1 MALMSPEEADAYR
14 KPVLDA
20 LGADDPFEV
29 QEAEFE
35 AWQRMVEAAG
45 EDLRGRPAHEEWSV
59 VELLGHM
66 TDSEMV
72 TSVRYRWVLA
82 EDRPALPGYDQEA
95 WTAQFNHRSDDPEL
109 LLTLFGALRLA
120 MPSGDPNRSTFY
132 SGCRPAT
139 AGCIWPRLRKPLQR
153 SGAANRLPDRQRLDR
168 RELSAP
174 PLAAPGGVGYLRIS
188 YGTVTAGRIGH

>member
-1 MALMSPEEADAYR
+1 MARMSPEEADAYR

-45 EDLRGRPAHEEWSV
+45 EDLRERPAHEEWSV
-59 VELLGHM
+59 VELVGHIV
-66 TDSEMV
+66 DSELV
-72 TSVRYRWVLA
+72 SSTRYRWMLA
-82 EDRPALPGYDQEA
+82 EKEPVLPGFDQEA

-120 MPSGDPNRSTFY
+120 NLDLWERTEVEERDRFGIHAERGPESFELLFRLQ
-132 SGCRPAT
+132 
-139 AGCIWPRLRKPLQR
+139 AGHGRVHLKQA
-153 SGAANRLPDRQRLDR
+153 GEA
-168 RELSAP
+168 
-174 PLAAPGGVGYLRIS
+174 LAAVRSRRSP
-188 YGTVTAGRIGH
+188 A

>member
-1 MALMSPEEADAYR
+1 MPRMSPEEAETYR

-35 AWQRMVEAAG
+35 AWQRTIEGAG
-45 EDLRGRPAHEEWSV
+45 EDLRERPADEEWSV
-59 VELLGHM
+59 IELLGHIV
-66 TDSEMV
+66 DSEMV

-82 EDRPALPGYDQEA
+82 EDEPELPGYDQEA

-120 MPSGDPNRSTFY
+120 NLDLWERTEAQDRGRFGMHAERGPESFDLLFRSQA
-132 SGCRPAT
+132 GHGRVHLAQAEDALAT
-139 AGCIWPRLRKPLQR
+139 VR
-153 SGAANRLPDRQRLDR
+153 SR
-168 RELSAP
+168 R
-174 PLAAPGGVGYLRIS
+174 
-188 YGTVTAGRIGH
+188 

>member
-1 MALMSPEEADAYR
+1 MTRMSPEEADAYR

-20 LGADDPFEV
+20 LGADDPVEV

-35 AWQRMVEAAG
+35 AWRRMIEAAG
-45 EDLRGRPAHEEWSV
+45 KDLRERPAHEEWSV
-59 VELLGHM
+59 VELLAHM

-82 EDRPALPGYDQEA
+82 EDRPTLSGYDQEA

-120 MPSGDPNRSTFY
+120 NLDLWERTEAEDRGRVGIHAERGPESFDLLFRLQAGHGRVHLAQAEEALATVRS
-132 SGCRPAT
+132 
-139 AGCIWPRLRKPLQR
+139 
-153 SGAANRLPDRQRLDR
+153 RQ
-168 RELSAP
+168 SP
-174 PLAAPGGVGYLRIS
+174 P
-188 YGTVTAGRIGH
+188 

>member
-1 MALMSPEEADAYR
+1 MTRMSPEEADAYR

-20 LGADDPFEV
+20 LGADDSFEV

-35 AWQRMVEAAG
+35 AWQRMIEAAG
-45 EDLRGRPAHEEWSV
+45 DDLRERPADEEWSV

-120 MPSGDPNRSTFY
+120 NLDLWERTPAEDRGRVGIHAERGPESFDLLFRLQAGHGRVHLAQAEEALATIRS
-132 SGCRPAT
+132 RQAPA
-139 AGCIWPRLRKPLQR
+139 
-153 SGAANRLPDRQRLDR
+153 
-168 RELSAP
+168 
-174 PLAAPGGVGYLRIS
+174 
-188 YGTVTAGRIGH
+188 

>member
-1 MALMSPEEADAYR
+1 MARMSREEADAYR

-29 QEAEFE
+29 QETEFE
-35 AWQRMVEAAG
+35 AWRRIVEGAG
-45 EDLRGRPAHEEWSV
+45 EDLRERPADEEWSV

-66 TDSEMV
+66 TDSELV

-82 EDRPALPGYDQEA
+82 EDEPTLLGYDQDA

-120 MPSGDPNRSTFY
+120 NLDLWERTPSEDRGRFGIHAERGPESFDLLFRLQAGHGRVHLAQAERALATVRSRR
-132 SGCRPAT
+132 SPA
-139 AGCIWPRLRKPLQR
+139 
-153 SGAANRLPDRQRLDR
+153 
-168 RELSAP
+168 
-174 PLAAPGGVGYLRIS
+174 
-188 YGTVTAGRIGH
+188 